1 MTPEVPSQFPWAP
14 LAATAL
20 FVVLTIWA
28 FAARKKR

>member
-1 MTPEVPSQFPWAP
+1 MNAAAESPFPWAA

-28 FAARKKR
+28 VRARKKG

>member
-1 MTPEVPSQFPWAP
+1 MTPHVDTPFPWAP
-14 LAATAL
+14 ALATAL